1 MLQFVLKAA
10 VSLRGSEKI
19 LTIVNNAFGQPIDR
33 VPSWFSVRSWLLR
46 LGYYRLMRPKQKADD
61 WCWIIDHTI
70 QLGKTKCLL
79 ILGIRLSDLPK
90 ERSLKHTDMEPI
102 DLLPVESSTG
112 NIVWQQLEKTA
123 LKTSIP
129 RVIVSD
135 YGSDLKCGIDLFCHQ
150 HRECSSLYDIKHK
163 TACLIKAEFT
173 NDERWLEFIKQA
185 AQTKSQ
191 LQQTAL
197 SHLKPPNQRSKSRYM
212 NTEILLK
219 WGIETQQIISSD
231 CDFTDAEKQQLP
243 KLKWLTDYQ
252 DKLEEWNE
260 FLQVS
265 LFTEQWV
272 RQQGITHNGH
282 QELKMQFQKELP
294 QLKHTQSIALKETLL
309 DFIKT
314 QESCCQDGERLPGS
328 SEVIESVFGKQKYLE
343 QDYAKE
349 GFTSLILAIGAL
361 VGTMTVNDVK
371 DALIFTPVENV
382 VKWCKDNLGQTLQSK
397 KIEAYSDI
405 KNGTEVASVSCCEN

>member
-1 MLQFVLKAA
+1 MLQFVLNAA
-10 VSLRGSEKI
+10 VSLRGSENI
-19 LTIVNNAFGQPIDR
+19 LTIVNNTFGQPIDR
-33 VPSWFSVRSWLLR
+33 IPSWFSVRSWLLR
-46 LGYYRLMRPKQKADD
+46 VGYYKLMRPKQKADD

-79 ILGIRLSDLPK
+79 ILGIRLSELPK
-90 ERSLKHTDMEPI
+90 GRSLKHTDMEPI

-123 LKTSIP
+123 LKTSVP

-135 YGSDLKCGIDLFCHQ
+135 YGSDLKCGIELFCHQ
-150 HRECSSLYDIKHK
+150 HSECSSLYDIKHK
-163 TACLIKAEFT
+163 TACLIKSELT
-173 NDERWLEFIKQA
+173 NDETWLEFIKQA
-185 AQTKSQ
+185 AHTKSQ

-219 WGIETQQIISSD
+219 WAIETQQIINSGK
-231 CDFTDAEKQQLP
+231 DFTDAEKQQLP
-243 KLKWLTDYQ
+243 KLDWLTDYQ
-252 DKLEEWNE
+252 EKLDEWNE
-260 FLQVS
+260 FLQVA
-265 LFTEQWV
+265 LLTEQWV
-272 RQQGITHNGH
+272 RQKGITNKGH
-282 QELKMQFQKELP
+282 QELKIQLQEELP

-314 QESCCQDGERLPGS
+314 QGNCCQEGERFPGS

-361 VGTMTVNDVK
+361 VGTINVNDIK
-371 DALIFTPVENV
+371 DALIFAPVKKVIE
-382 VKWCKDNLGQTLQSK
+382 WCKDNLGQTLQGK
-397 KIEAYSDI
+397 KIEAYSGE
-405 KNGTEVASVSCCEN
+405 KNGTKVALIFSCEN